1 MTDRRGHPYL
11 PKLKEN
17 FAEGRIDRR
26 EFLRTSTLL
35 GLSAAAAYGFVGK
48 VTGESFVP
56 PARAALPKGGTLRIG
71 MPVGE
76 VKTPHNISWAHKSN
90 QIRAV
95 CEYLT
100 RTGHDNVTRPYL
112 LESWEASDD
121 LKTWTLNLR
130 KGVKWRNGRAFTAE
144 DVIWNLKHVLDPATG
159 SSVLGLM
166 KGYLLEDYDTGKRD
180 EDGKA
185 VISSRLWDSSAI
197 EKVDDHTVRLNAKAA
212 QLAVPEHLFHYPLQ
226 ILDPEE
232 GGNFGVGSNGTG
244 PFDFVEQVV
253 GSRAAFKA
261 RGDYWGEGPYVDK
274 LEYIDL
280 GDDPSARIAA
290 LASKQI
296 HGIDFAGST
305 QIPVLKTLSHL
316 KLYQVA
322 TAETGVVRG
331 KYSVKPF
338 DNVKVRKALKLAI
351 DSPKIMS
358 LTLGGLGASAEHTHV
373 SPIHPEHH
381 GVPGVKRD
389 VAAARTLLAEA
400 GYPDGLDLEVNIS
413 NDPDWMP
420 NAMQA
425 MVEQWKEAGIRVKI
439 NKMPGSQFWDIWDKV
454 PFGFT
459 IWYHRP
465 LGVMVL
471 GLGYR
476 SGVPWNE
483 SEFANKEFDE
493 LLAQAEGTLDIE
505 ARREIMGK
513 LERIMYED
521 GPITQPFW
529 KSVVTFYDKK
539 VLGAGAHPTNYI
551 FAEQLALDQS

>member
-1 MTDRRGHPYL
+1 MAEREHVYL
-11 PKLKEN
+11 PTLKRN
-17 FAEGRIDRR
+17 LAEGRIDRR

-35 GLSAAAAYGFVGK
+35 GLSAGAAYAFAGK
-48 VTGESFVP
+48 VTGEAFVK
-56 PARAALPKGGTLRIG
+56 PARAAMPMGGTLRIG

-76 VKTPHNISWAHKSN
+76 VKTPHTISWAHKSN

-100 RTGHDNVTRPYL
+100 RTGHDNITRPYL
-112 LESWEASDD
+112 AERWEASDD
-121 LKTWTLNLR
+121 LKTWTLSLR
-130 KGVKWRNGRAFTAE
+130 KGVKWRNGRDFTAD
-144 DVIWNLKHVLDPATG
+144 DVIWNLKHVLDANTG

-166 KGYLLEDYDTGKRD
+166 KGYMLEEYDTGTKD
-180 EDGKA
+180 DKGNA
-185 VISSRLWDSSAI
+185 VMSTRLWDANAI
-197 EKVDDHTVRLNAKAA
+197 ERVDAHTVRLNAKAA

-226 ILDPEE
+226 MIDPEE
-232 GGNFGVGSNGTG
+232 NGNFGVGSNGTG
-244 PFDFVEQVV
+244 PFDFVEQTV
-253 GSRAAFKA
+253 GEKAVFKA
-261 RGDYWGEGPYVDK
+261 RKDYWGDGPYVDQ

-280 GDDPSARIAA
+280 GDDPSASIAA

-305 QIPVLKTLSHL
+305 QIPVLKKLKHL
-316 KLYQVA
+316 TLYQVA

-331 KYSVKPF
+331 KYSVEPF
-338 DNVKVRKALKLAI
+338 NNPKVRKALKLAI
-351 DSPKIMS
+351 DSDKVMN
-358 LTLGGLGASAEHTHV
+358 LTLGGLGASAQHTHV
-373 SPIHPEHH
+373 SPIHPEFH
-381 GVPGVKRD
+381 GVSGVKRD
-389 VAAARTLLAEA
+389 VAAAKALLAEA
-400 GYPDGLDLEVNIS
+400 GFADGLDLEVAIS

-425 MVEQWKEAGIRVKI
+425 MLEQWKEAGIRVKI

-476 SGVPWNE
+476 TGVPWNE
-483 SEFANKEFDE
+483 SEFSNKEFDE
-493 LLAQAEGTLDIE
+493 LLTKAEGTLDVE

-529 KSVVTFYDKK
+529 KSVVSFYDER

-551 FAEQLALDQS
+551 FAEQLALKS